1 MTGPTSIRLRTVR
14 LLAIIACLS
23 IICCASLPSVAQTP
37 PAPGPQQPTLNT
49 GRSRSLGEQIA
60 ALNVRVR
67 QLMPVLQT
75 EMLRLI
81 RWVEY
86 FAWLIALLLIP
97 ASAVREWHEN
107 AGKGRNLFWWF
118 GRLAFCLLLFGSS
131 VALIDELIVAGK
143 EIAEGNEGVSE
154 SLLHEFYRAQRE
166 SFNESYDNLVDGNFK
181 VKGLNGQEFAVQP
194 VDGTEKFLGVIYD
207 QGTTIRDL
215 NSKLSDS
222 SYTMTGLFALMNV
235 SRGIMEA
242 GDVWLIVLAGLL
254 LMTFKLLAP
263 LMVVL
268 AIDRKISQRTVT
280 AFVWGLVIVTLVWP
294 SVSYFI
300 RALAY
305 MGGNV
310 AMAMGD
316 TDQVYAWSET
326 AQKALRNPL
335 AQPFYTVVVG
345 SLMMLGAGIALWLSP
360 FLAYSFAM
368 GRVFE
373 GVAQQASQIAGS
385 IVGTAAEWVSA
396 NIGAKIGRQADS
408 IQLQG
413 SYDAERERARGEFDY
428 ANTGAQV
435 RRMST
440 IAQAQ
445 AQRASGLGSVWASWA
460 HQRGTAQNQE
470 MFGVGMAEAHAAYSK
485 MLDANR
491 GGREFMEN
499 GISGVQH
506 EKLIHAQSIGE
517 SWHLM
522 GLGAGTFSNAPGAPG
537 TVAFGAAGGLHMLA
551 IEEKNRLSANAVQ
564 DATDK
569 RADNIQK
576 YYDKQLG
583 TPDQPGVHDQYRDA
597 VIANQKRLA
606 VAQLGDASTGQPGT
620 INVSTNLA
628 RDGIKE
634 AAGIQIGTAR
644 QVYSLETGA
653 NQGRFDAQQRAAAIT
668 YDAGVQ
674 AANLR
679 AMQHVFSQVAGRM
692 ARDIEKGI
700 EMRF

>member
-1 MTGPTSIRLRTVR
+1 MTYPTSIRIRAAR
-14 LLAIIACLS
+14 LLGMLCFLS
-23 IICCASLPSVAQTP
+23 VICCASLPSFAQQP
-37 PAPGPQQPTLNT
+37 QQQQQPTLNT

-60 ALNVRVR
+60 LLNARAR
-67 QLMPVLQT
+67 QLMPVLQN
-75 EMLRLI
+75 EMFQLT
-81 RWVEY
+81 RWIEHY
-86 FAWLIALLLIP
+86 AWLLALLLIP
-97 ASAVREWHEN
+97 ASWVREFHEN

-118 GRLAFCLLLFGSS
+118 GRLAFVLLVFGS
-131 VALIDELIVAGK
+131 AIAIIDELIVAGK
-143 EIAEGNEGVSE
+143 EIAEGQDASE

-166 SFNESYDNLVDGNFK
+166 SFNASYDNLVDGNFK
-181 VKGLNGQEFAVQP
+181 VKGLNNQEFTVKP
-194 VDGTEKFLGVIYD
+194 VDGTEAFLGVIYD

-215 NSKLSDS
+215 NSKLNDS
-222 SYTMTGLFALMNV
+222 SYTMTTLFALMSV
-235 SRGIMEA
+235 ARGIMEA

-300 RALAY
+300 RSLAY
-305 MGGNV
+305 LAGNL

-316 TDQVYAWSET
+316 ADQVYAWTDT

-335 AQPFYTVVVG
+335 AQPFFTVVVG
-345 SLMMLGAGIALWLSP
+345 SLMMLGCGIALWVSP
-360 FLAYSFAM
+360 FFAYSFAM

-385 IVGTAAEWVSA
+385 ILGTAAEWVSA
-396 NIGAKIGRQADS
+396 NIGAKIGRQADNM
-408 IQLQG
+408 QLQG

-460 HQRGTAQNQE
+460 HQRGSAQNQE

-569 RADNIQK
+569 RADSIQK

-597 VIANQKRLA
+597 VITNQKRLA

-644 QVYSLETGA
+644 QVYRLETGA